1 MRIVIATL
9 VVLAILPVQSGAQ
22 AAFGGA
28 TPTTSFKSASTTSA
42 QVTAGPTIESAA
54 IGIRFAPS
62 TDAAATQR
70 RSTRRS
76 GVSRSVV
83 LMIVGGATMVAGS
96 FIDGDAGTIFMVGG
110 AIIGL
115 WGLYNFLQ

>member
-1 MRIVIATL
+1 MRILITAL
-9 VVLAILPVQSGAQ
+9 VVLAVLPLHASAQ
-22 AAFGGA
+22 AAFGG
-28 TPTTSFKSASTTSA
+28 SAPVSSSNPA
-42 QVTAGPTIESAA
+42 PAARVQAAAGPTIESAA
-54 IGIRFAPS
+54 IGVRFAA
-62 TDAAATQR
+62 TDAAVDQR

-83 LMIVGGATMVAGS
+83 LMVVGGATMVAGS

-115 WGLYNFLQ
+115 WGLYTFLQ